1 VGTAGTE
8 REYLQGDLVLGWCRQ
23 LEGSIGRVHMLGNQK
38 RKQESHA
45 QRCVQLD
52 GYACSGS
59 NRGWS
64 TRPLSSRRYDRCIRV
79 DCIAGWVEKYQ
90 GKPLLTN
97 QGNSIN

>member
-1 VGTAGTE
+1 MGTAGTE
-8 REYLQGDLVLGWCRQ
+8 REHLQGDLVLGWCRE
-23 LEGSIGRVHMLGNQK
+23 LEDSIGRVHMLGKQQ

-64 TRPLSSRRYDRCIRV
+64 TRPLSSRRYDRCMK
-79 DCIAGWVEKYQ
+79 G
-90 GKPLLTN
+90 
-97 QGNSIN
+97 

>member
-1 VGTAGTE
+1 ME
-8 REYLQGDLVLGWCRQ
+8 D
-23 LEGSIGRVHMLGNQK
+23 SIGRVHMLGKQQ

-64 TRPLSSRRYDRCIRV
+64 TRPLSSRRYDRCRK
-79 DCIAGWVEKYQ
+79 G
-90 GKPLLTN
+90 
-97 QGNSIN
+97 